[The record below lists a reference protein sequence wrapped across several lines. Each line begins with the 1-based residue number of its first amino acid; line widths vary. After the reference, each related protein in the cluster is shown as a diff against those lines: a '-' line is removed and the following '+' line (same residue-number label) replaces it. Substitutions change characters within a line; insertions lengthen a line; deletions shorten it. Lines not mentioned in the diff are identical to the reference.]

1 MSRRG
6 FPASRRR
13 VEVPNSPLL
22 DPCPRRKS
30 RFCAILERLFP
41 GSGRVWWGGRP
52 FLGQIAAARCR
63 PGRWCR
69 SRIDSRGSSRPLKI
83 PHLAREKGL
92 IMFLVPHRF
101 GAISGI
107 FGCPV
112 GRSVGLRSETAQ
124 RQQRRGFPPL
134 GKFTYEGLSEVRKR
148 SERDVMTICAIKA
161 GSAPPWWVE
170 GAASKC
176 QLVAIDGQRAVC

>member
-92 IMFLVPHRF
+92 IMFLAPHRCE
-101 GAISGI
+101 AISRDLRLS
-107 FGCPV
+107 V
-112 GRSVGLRSETAQ
+112 GRCEGLRRQIAHV
-124 RQQRRGFPPL
+124 QQRRGFPPHA
-134 GKFTYEGLSEVRKR
+134 KVY
-148 SERDVMTICAIKA
+148 I
-161 GSAPPWWVE
+161 
-170 GAASKC
+170 
-176 QLVAIDGQRAVC
+176 